1 MSFGTHAIS
10 AVDRV
15 FGMRDKLAAMTSGST
30 PIRTGSRNGGVQSV
44 ARVFGLLEALTDA
57 GGIASVSQLA
67 ELSGLPLPTIH
78 RLLRTL
84 VTLGYA
90 RQEPSR
96 EYALGPRLVRLG
108 DAANRLLEAWANPHL
123 QHLTDAVG
131 ETSTFALLEGANV
144 VYVAQAPGLHSMRII
159 TEIGHRAGIHCTAA
173 GKAVLATYPPDK
185 AAEIIGRADMPAYTH
200 RTITTVDGLLREL
213 ETVRER
219 GYALDLGEQEIGV
232 SAVAV
237 ALPGSPA
244 RGAVSV
250 SGPQARMG
258 DDIVDRAVPLLVNT
272 ARELSKELALLR
284 R

>member
-1 MSFGTHAIS
+1 MPQYPRAHGVDSFS
-10 AVDRV
+10 
-15 FGMRDKLAAMTSGST
+15 GMRDKLAAMTSASS
-30 PIRTGSRNGGVQSV
+30 PAQAGSRSGGVQSI
-44 ARVFGLLEALTDA
+44 ARVFGILEALADA
-57 GGIASVSQLA
+57 GGVASVSRLA

-96 EYALGPRLVRLG
+96 QYALGPRLVRLG

-123 QHLTDAVG
+123 QRLTDAIG

-144 VYVAQAPGLHSMRII
+144 VYVAQAPGRHSMRIF
-159 TEIGHRAGIHCTAA
+159 TEIGHRAGLHCTAA
-173 GKAVLATYPPDK
+173 GKAILARYPPAK
-185 AAEIIGRADMPAYTH
+185 AADILGGADLHAYTH
-200 RTITTVDGLLREL
+200 RTITTVDALMREL
-213 ETVRER
+213 DAVRER

-258 DDIVDRAVPLLVNT
+258 DDIVTRAVPLLVNT
-272 ARELSKELALLR
+272 ARELSRELALMR

>member
-1 MSFGTHAIS
+1 
-10 AVDRV
+10 
-15 FGMRDKLAAMTSGST
+15 MRDKPSATTSGST
-30 PIRTGSRNGGVQSV
+30 PARAESRNGGVQSI
-44 ARVFGLLEALTDA
+44 ARVFGILEALADA
-57 GGIASVSQLA
+57 GGIASVSELA
-67 ELSGLPLPTIH
+67 DLSGLPLPTIH

-84 VTLGYA
+84 VSLGYA

-123 QHLTDAVG
+123 RRLTDAIG
-131 ETSTFALLEGANV
+131 ETSTFALLEGASV
-144 VYVAQAPGLHSMRII
+144 VYVAQAAGHHSMRIF
-159 TEIGHRAGIHCTAA
+159 TEIGHRAGVHCTAS
-173 GKAVLATYPPDK
+173 GKAILATFTPPK
-185 AAEIIGRADMPAYTH
+185 AREIIAGADLHAYTH
-200 RTITTVDGLLREL
+200 RTITTVDALLREL
-213 ETVRER
+213 DAVRER

-244 RGAVSV
+244 RGAVSI

-258 DDIVDRAVPLLVNT
+258 DDIVNRAVPMLVNT
-272 ARELSKELALLR
+272 ARELSKELALMR